1 MAITNDHAWLSTF
14 NGEVSSLFFLFF
26 FFFFFFGLRLQTAAF
41 FLQDEE
47 MASDPGQIL
56 RQVLAS
62 HDVRI
67 EKREYLP

>member
-14 NGEVSSLFFLFF
+14 NGEVSSFFFS
-26 FFFFFFGLRLQTAAF
+26 FFFFFFGMRLQTAAF